1 MTSKQTF
8 NQRFTIPFVVIV
20 MTISG
25 LYFVGNLLLNSGSD
39 PVAEPVTEASASSQ
53 SINPVPGPIDNGVD
67 PNLDA
72 NGRLPVII
80 LNGTDTAGLAKT
92 MGDELAIADWV
103 VEETAN
109 WTGAPLSETTIFYP
123 ELGLSSAEEL
133 ATQTGGIMV
142 AAKADMSKTALTLV
156 IIK

>member
-1 MTSKQTF
+1 
-8 NQRFTIPFVVIV
+8 
-20 MTISG
+20 
-25 LYFVGNLLLNSGSD
+25 
-39 PVAEPVTEASASSQ
+39 
-53 SINPVPGPIDNGVD
+53 
-67 PNLDA
+67 
-72 NGRLPVII
+72 LPVII

-142 AAKADMSKTALTLV
+142 EATAEMSKTALTLV

>member
-1 MTSKQTF
+1 
-8 NQRFTIPFVVIV
+8 

-39 PVAEPVTEASASSQ
+39 PVAEPVTAASASSQ

-109 WTGAPLSETTIFYP
+109 WTGTPLSETTIFYP

-142 AAKADMSKTALTLV
+142 EAKADMSKTALTLV